1 MTTVQDSLT
10 DSDSRMRKSLE
21 ALGREF
27 NSVRTGRASPAL
39 VEGLLVEYYGTGT
52 PLNQL
57 ASISVPEPRV
67 LMIQPWDSS
76 ALADVE
82 RSILKSDLGLVPNND
97 GTVIRIN
104 IPTPTEERRREL
116 VRVVG
121 QKVEEAH
128 VAVRNI
134 RRDTLGRLRDM
145 EKDKSLSKDDGKRGP
160 GPASTADRQVHR
172 PDGRPPH
179 REGGRGD
186 GGLTQASSRQATP
199 SRVVGAGAEAAGDA
213 VPRHVAIIMDGNGRW
228 ASERTQPRSE
238 GHRAGVENIRR
249 ILRRFVHHG
258 VEYITLFAFSTENW
272 DRPDDEVQVLM
283 ELLTEAIERETQP
296 LHEEGV
302 RIKHIGRLDRLS
314 TALQNAIA
322 RSVELTKDNDVLTL
336 SVAFNYGGRAEIV
349 DAVRAI
355 AAAGLASSEISEEV
369 FQQYLYTRGLP
380 DVDLIIRTAGE
391 MRLSNFLLWQTHY
404 AEYYSTPVFWPG
416 FDEAE
421 VTKALAAYGRRQRR
435 YGGTASPE
443 TS

>member
-1 MTTVQDSLT
+1 
-10 DSDSRMRKSLE
+10 
-21 ALGREF
+21 
-27 NSVRTGRASPAL
+27 
-39 VEGLLVEYYGTGT
+39 
-52 PLNQL
+52 
-57 ASISVPEPRV
+57 
-67 LMIQPWDSS
+67 
-76 ALADVE
+76 
-82 RSILKSDLGLVPNND
+82 
-97 GTVIRIN
+97 
-104 IPTPTEERRREL
+104 
-116 VRVVG
+116 
-121 QKVEEAH
+121 
-128 VAVRNI
+128 
-134 RRDTLGRLRDM
+134 
-145 EKDKSLSKDDGKRGP
+145 
-160 GPASTADRQVHR
+160 
-172 PDGRPPH
+172 
-179 REGGRGD
+179 
-186 GGLTQASSRQATP
+186 LTQASSRQATP

-404 AEYYSTPVFWPG
+404 AEYYSTPVFWPD